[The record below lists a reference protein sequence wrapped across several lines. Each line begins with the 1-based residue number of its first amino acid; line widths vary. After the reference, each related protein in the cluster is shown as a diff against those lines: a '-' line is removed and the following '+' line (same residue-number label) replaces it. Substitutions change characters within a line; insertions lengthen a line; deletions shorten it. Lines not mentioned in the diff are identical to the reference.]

1 MKKILFAVAAILL
14 CMLILP
20 LLVLHN
26 VEGRD
31 AMGYLILFFLV
42 LNPVLAISLGILA
55 GTDLKTLWWLPV
67 GSALVFPPFSWI
79 SLDGV
84 IWALYLYAAIYLGL
98 SAVSAAPTALI
109 KYARALKRK

>member
-1 MKKILFAVAAILL
+1 MKKIIPAVAAILL

-31 AMGYLILFFLV
+31 AMGYLILFFLA
-42 LNPVLAISLGILA
+42 LNPILAVALGVLA
-55 GTDLKTLWWLPV
+55 GTDLKALWWLPV
-67 GSALVFPPFSWI
+67 GSALVFPPFSWL

-84 IWALYLYAAIYLGL
+84 IWELYIYAAIYLGL
-98 SAVSAAPTALI
+98 SAVSAVPTALI
-109 KYARALKRK
+109 KYAVALKRK